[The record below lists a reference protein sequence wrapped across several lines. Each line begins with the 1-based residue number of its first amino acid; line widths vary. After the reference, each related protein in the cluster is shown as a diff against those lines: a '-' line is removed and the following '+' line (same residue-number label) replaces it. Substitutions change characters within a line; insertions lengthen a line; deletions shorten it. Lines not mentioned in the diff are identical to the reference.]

1 MSLRERDAPQAASR
15 PVQYHSLLD
24 WVESNQKHNSVS
36 AADSN
41 DISAEPET
49 GFASHLYQACLE
61 LLNQVFTLFF
71 SNDELSSQQKAQLA
85 HSQGRFRLW
94 GDTLQDGKLETCIKV
109 SADLQQNVVELLYYL
124 GKALIKGWLPRRRLH
139 FVRLEPG

>member
-1 MSLRERDAPQAASR
+1 VPVILVAVIQAPDMNRRERDAPQAASR
-15 PVQYHSLLD
+15 PAQYHSLLD

-41 DISAEPET
+41 DIPAEPET

-94 GDTLQDGKLETCIKV
+94 GDTLQDGKLETCVKV

-124 GKALIKGWLPRRRLH
+124 GKVLIKG
-139 FVRLEPG
+139 